1 MRFLIID
8 DSLPMRRIIANVLAR
23 LGYTDIVLVTNGREA
38 LKRIES
44 EAFDVVITDWYM
56 PEMSGIEFLR
66 TLRSAPG
73 TKDIPIIIVS
83 GNGSKD
89 DVAQAIQL
97 GVSGYV
103 LKPFTA
109 ETLRERVAAICSTVR
124 PRQTVPEPAAAAPDP
139 GDPAADSA
147 GSVPD
152 EATAA
157 LPDAETALPQVA
169 TAAPDGPVLAA
180 AS

>member
-23 LGYTDIVLVTNGREA
+23 LGYADIVMVTNGREA
-38 LKRIES
+38 LKRIET

-124 PRQTVPEPAAAAPDP
+124 PREIAPAQDAAAPDR
-139 GDPAADSA
+139 DERAADFTA
-147 GSVPD
+147 SVNHPA
-152 EATAA
+152 EGT
-157 LPDAETALPQVA
+157 LPDAGTAP
-169 TAAPDGPVLAA
+169 PP
-180 AS
+180 ASPRWSPT